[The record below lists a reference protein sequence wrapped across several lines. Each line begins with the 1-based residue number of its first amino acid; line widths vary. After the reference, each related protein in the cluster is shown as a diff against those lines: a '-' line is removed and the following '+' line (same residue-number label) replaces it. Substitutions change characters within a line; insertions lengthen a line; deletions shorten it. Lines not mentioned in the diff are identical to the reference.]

1 MGKLAEKRVAIA
13 KRILETE
20 DEGLLNTMDEL
31 VNGRQF
37 KLTAADIRDL
47 DRISAKYKA
56 GEGKT
61 YTWPEVK
68 KRLQASIAKAKR

>member
-31 VNGRQF
+31 VNGHQF
-37 KLTAADIRDL
+37 TLSASDMREL
-47 DRISAKYKA
+47 DQIAAKYKA
-56 GEGKT
+56 GKGKT

-68 KRLQASIAKAKR
+68 KRLQASISRSKR